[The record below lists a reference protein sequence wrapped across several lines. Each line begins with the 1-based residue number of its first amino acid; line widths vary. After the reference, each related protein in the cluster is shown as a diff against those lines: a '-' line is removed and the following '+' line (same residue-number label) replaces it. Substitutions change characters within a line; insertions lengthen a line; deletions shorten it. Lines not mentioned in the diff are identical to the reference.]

1 MTITDY
7 EVIRKLTRI
16 EQQMDTTTDADEFDE
31 LRLQSECLLSF
42 AMAEVVVF
50 EQNGKYGLKTKSK
63 REGYQPFVVE
73 EALYDHIEPQM
84 ELIIAKK
91 DGLPTL
97 LYELDERVNI
107 AIDCDELRPTN
118 VLHHY
123 LAYRGGKCGLY
134 NSEQRDWTL
143 QPLYDEIRE
152 EDGYFIMRKGQK
164 YGYLDCQCF
173 VEAEYDRISICRRVG
188 FVRFYRDQ
196 QCGYINAEGAW
207 TPNIEEAALY
217 KMRW

>member
-1 MTITDY
+1 MTLTDY
-7 EVIRKLTRI
+7 EVIRELTHF
-16 EQQMDTTTDADEFDE
+16 EQQMDMTTDADEFEE
-31 LRLQSECLLSF
+31 LRLQSECLLPF

-50 EQNGKYGLKTKSK
+50 EQNGKFGLKTESK
-63 REGYQPFVVE
+63 RDGYQPFVVE
-73 EALYDHIEPQM
+73 EAIYDHIELQM
-84 ELIIAKK
+84 ETIIAKK
-91 DGLPTL
+91 DGQPVL

-134 NSEQRDWTL
+134 NSGQRDWTL
-143 QPLYDEIRE
+143 QPLYDEICE

-173 VEAEYDRISICRRVG
+173 VEAKYDRISICRRVG

-196 QCGYINAEGAW
+196 QCGYINVEGAW

-217 KMRW
+217 RVR

>member
-1 MTITDY
+1 MTLTDY
-7 EVIRKLTRI
+7 EVIREFTRL
-16 EQQMDTTTDADEFDE
+16 EQQMDMTTDADEFDE
-31 LRLQSECLLSF
+31 LRLQSECLLPF

-73 EALYDHIEPQM
+73 EAIYDHIELQM

-91 DGLPTL
+91 DGQPIL

-107 AIDCDELRPTN
+107 AINCDELKPTN

-152 EDGYFIMRKGQK
+152 EDGYFIMCKGQK

-188 FVRFYRDQ
+188 FVRFYRGQ

-217 KMRW
+217 RVHW